1 MKDKQSKSFYEF
13 AGFRLD
19 VKKRHLMSGDEIV
32 PLTPKEFKVLLLL
45 IENAERVV
53 EKDELLN
60 AIWKD
65 TYVSVTATGVYYTP
79 FNAQPPFHIKFF
91 DFATRQNRKIAAT
104 EKPPPAH
111 YSNLSVS
118 PDGKRILYARQD
130 QSASSIMLA
139 ELAE

>member
-1 MKDKQSKSFYEF
+1 MPAGGGEAIQITQQGAFEITAAPGGKTVFYSKGGKQTGLWRVGAEGGAEEPIPELAE
-13 AGFRLD
+13 AGVWR
-19 VKKRHLMSGDEIV
+19 S
-32 PLTPKEFKVLLLL
+32 
-45 IENAERVV
+45 
-53 EKDELLN
+53 
-60 AIWKD
+60 W
-65 TYVSVTATGVYYTP
+65 SVTANGVYYTL
-79 FNAQPPFHIKFF
+79 FNVQPPFDIKFF